1 MYFVILDKVQEE
13 GVSVWKVD
21 VGPAHALVIPPG
33 FLVSNCSVSKESSVG
48 LKKLFL
54 PRGDIHRRRFSAI
67 ADAMLTDDA
76 PARQIASAT
85 LDAMALQL

>member
-1 MYFVILDKVQEE
+1 MYLFILDNVQDK
-13 GVSVWKVD
+13 GVSVCKVD
-21 VGPAHALVIPPG
+21 VRPGQALNIPPG

-54 PRGDIHRRRFSAI
+54 PKGDIHRRRFSAI

-85 LDAMALQL
+85 LDAMTLQL